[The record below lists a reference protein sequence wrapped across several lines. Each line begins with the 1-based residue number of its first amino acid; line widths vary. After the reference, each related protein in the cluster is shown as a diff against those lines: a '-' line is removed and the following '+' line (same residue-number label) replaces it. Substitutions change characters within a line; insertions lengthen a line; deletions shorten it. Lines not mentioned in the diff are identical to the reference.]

1 MMIPENYLYHLPSTN
16 PIYILSWKVIARYL
30 SYALL
35 CACYRVIDH
44 ESKNKMGPSNLIR
57 LFGPTLM
64 TVDGDPVSVP
74 HRYNY
79 GKN

>member
-1 MMIPENYLYHLPSTN
+1 MYDPWYY
-16 PIYILSWKVIARYL
+16 
-30 SYALL
+30 
-35 CACYRVIDH
+35 ACYRVIDH

-64 TVDGDPVSVP
+64 TVDGDPVSLS

-79 GKN
+79 GENYLLISISVRA

>member
-1 MMIPENYLYHLPSTN
+1 MYDPWYCTI
-16 PIYILSWKVIARYL
+16 
-30 SYALL
+30 
-35 CACYRVIDH
+35 YRVIDH

-74 HRYNY
+74 PSYVKYNY
-79 GKN
+79 GRN

>member
-1 MMIPENYLYHLPSTN
+1 MYDPWYY
-16 PIYILSWKVIARYL
+16 
-30 SYALL
+30 
-35 CACYRVIDH
+35 ACYRVIDH

-74 HRYNY
+74 YCYNY
-79 GKN
+79 GKNYLLISISLRA